1 MSSSVTL
8 LDRLNVLDRRWIFLA
23 MALAVA
29 APILLGIGSDESP
42 SPPTK
47 RLFDRLEALP
57 EGSRIL
63 MAIDFDPNSAAE
75 LSPMALAFTRH
86 CCLRRHKI
94 YFVTTWGTGVPLLDA
109 TIKTVVQSEFGRGDR
124 PYQYGVDYVNL
135 GFVAGDAVAISQL
148 TSNIRKAR
156 SQDMQ
161 GTSLDSLP
169 VMNDVVS
176 LQDMQLLITP
186 SAGFPGAKEW
196 VQYAGTPYKIP
207 LAAGCTGV
215 QSTQLFPYYPD
226 QLVGLVTGIRGANE
240 YESMLASKYP
250 VPYAE
255 MSKRPA
261 SLRGGPQRWAHRL
274 MISLIVLGNAIH
286 FANRYRRS
294 SHS

>member
-1 MSSSVTL
+1 MTSSL

-23 MALAVA
+23 MAIAVA
-29 APILLGIGSDESP
+29 LPILLGIGSDESP

-47 RLFDRLEALP
+47 RLFDRIEELP

-63 MAIDFDPNSAAE
+63 MSIDFDPNSAAE
-75 LSPMALAFTRH
+75 LAPMALAFTRH
-86 CCLRRHKI
+86 SCLRHHKI
-94 YFVTTWGTGVPLLDA
+94 YFVTIWGTAIPILDS
-109 TIKTVVQSEFGRGDR
+109 TIKTVVQNEFGEGEH
-124 PYQYGVDYVNL
+124 PYKYGVDYVNL
-135 GFVAGDAVAISQL
+135 GFVAGEAVAISQL
-148 TSNIRKAR
+148 TSDIRKAR
-156 SQDMQ
+156 PQDVQ
-161 GTSLDSLP
+161 GTNLDSLP
-169 VMNDVVS
+169 MMENVTS
-176 LQDMQLLITP
+176 LQDMQLIITP

-215 QSTQLFPYYPD
+215 QSTQMFPYYPD
-226 QLVGLVTGIRGANE
+226 QLVGLITGIRGANE
-240 YESMLASKYP
+240 YETMLAARYP

-255 MSKRPA
+255 MSRRPA

-274 MISLIVLGNAIH
+274 MIGLIMLGNAIH

>member
-1 MSSSVTL
+1 MESEQQGLRSLEFLLSISELTFSGLSNQDVLIKFCEQTLQL
-8 LDRLNVLDRRWIFLA
+8 LDWQAYRFTFT
-23 MALAVA
+23 
-29 APILLGIGSDESP
+29 SES
-42 SPPTK
+42 
-47 RLFDRLEALP
+47 
-57 EGSRIL
+57 
-63 MAIDFDPNSAAE
+63 
-75 LSPMALAFTRH
+75 LSPQKTLASETSLETFNQN
-86 CCLRRHKI
+86 L
-94 YFVTTWGTGVPLLDA
+94 FDA

-124 PYQYGVDYVNL
+124 PYQYGIDYVNL

-148 TSNIRKAR
+148 TSDIRKAR

-196 VQYAGTPYKIP
+196 V
-207 LAAGCTGV
+207 
-215 QSTQLFPYYPD
+215 QLFPYYPD

>member
-1 MSSSVTL
+1 MTSSL

-23 MALAVA
+23 MAIAVA
-29 APILLGIGSDESP
+29 LPILLGIGSDESP

-47 RLFDRLEALP
+47 RLFDRIEELP

-63 MAIDFDPNSAAE
+63 MSIDFDPNSAAE
-75 LSPMALAFTRH
+75 LAPMALAFTRH
-86 CCLRRHKI
+86 SCLRHHKI
-94 YFVTTWGTGVPLLDA
+94 SFVTIWGTAIPILDS
-109 TIKTVVQSEFGRGDR
+109 TIKTVVQNEFGEGEH
-124 PYQYGVDYVNL
+124 PYKYGVDYVNL
-135 GFVAGDAVAISQL
+135 GFVAGEAVAISQL
-148 TSNIRKAR
+148 TSDIRKAR
-156 SQDMQ
+156 PQDVQ
-161 GTSLDSLP
+161 GTNLDSLP
-169 VMNDVVS
+169 MMENVTS
-176 LQDMQLLITP
+176 LQDMQLIITP

-215 QSTQLFPYYPD
+215 QSTQMFPYYPD
-226 QLVGLVTGIRGANE
+226 QLVGLITGIRGANE
-240 YESMLASKYP
+240 YESMLAARYP

-255 MSKRPA
+255 MSRRPA

-274 MISLIVLGNAIH
+274 MIGLIMLGNAIH

>member
-1 MSSSVTL
+1 MSSSL
-8 LDRLNVLDRRWIFLA
+8 LDKLNVLDRRWIFLA

-29 APILLGIGSDESP
+29 SPILMGIGSDESP

-47 RLFDRLEALP
+47 RLFDRIEELP

-63 MAIDFDPNSAAE
+63 RSIDFDPNSAAE

-86 CCLRRHKI
+86 CCLRDHKI
-94 YFVTTWGTGVPLLDA
+94 YFVTIWGTAIPLLDA
-109 TIKTVVQSEFGRGDR
+109 TIKTVIPAEFGTGEKA
-124 PYQYGVDYVNL
+124 YKYGVDYVNL
-135 GFVAGDAVAISQL
+135 GFVAGEAVAISQL
-148 TSNIRKAR
+148 TTDIRKAR

-161 GTSLDSLP
+161 GTNLDSLP
-169 VMNDVVS
+169 IMNNVTS
-176 LQDMQLLITP
+176 LQDMQLIVTP

-240 YESMLASKYP
+240 YESMLAAKYP

-255 MSKRPA
+255 MSRRPA

-274 MISLIVLGNAIH
+274 MIALIVLGNAIH
-286 FANRYRRS
+286 FANRARRS